1 MNSEEVCIREMH
13 QTGQK
18 ECTIIQDFAAS
29 NGLIFLG
36 CL

>member
-1 MNSEEVCIREMH
+1 MNSAEVYIREMH

-18 ECTIIQDFAAS
+18 ECTIQDFAAS